1 MSDYK
6 NTLNLPETGFPMKA
20 NLTQREPQRL
30 KQWEEMD
37 LYQKMREAGEGKP
50 TFILH
55 DGPPYANGELHVG
68 HAVNKIL
75 KDIIIKSKTLS
86 GFDSPYV
93 PGWDC
98 HGLPIELNVEKKVG
112 KPGHKVSA
120 SEFRQK
126 CREYAA
132 KQVNNQRDD
141 FKRMGVV
148 GDWDDPY
155 LTMNFAFEANI
166 VRTLGKIIDNG
177 HLQQGFKPVHWCLD
191 CGSALAEAEV
201 EYQDKVSSAI
211 DVAFPFAD
219 QQAANAL
226 LGVSGVGE
234 LSVAIWTT
242 TSWTLA
248 ANRGVTVAAD
258 LDYVLMRV
266 GERAV
271 LIAEALLD
279 ECADRFGVD
288 SPEVLARLKG
298 SALDRVRV
306 VPPFSDESVPLMLGD
321 HVTTDAGTGCVHTA
335 PAHGLED
342 FQIGKAYDLE
352 VYNPVGGNG
361 VYLEGTPVFEGKHIF
376 KANDEIIEELEA
388 RNRLLCH
395 RPFTHS
401 YPHCWRHKTPI
412 IYRATPQWFVSME
425 KQGLLTQAQAAVDA
439 VSWVPDWGRA
449 RIDAMLESRPDWCI
463 SRQRT
468 WGAPITL
475 FVNKVDGSFHPN
487 TVDLIEKVALR
498 IEEQG
503 IDAWFDL
510 DVADILGDEADAY
523 EKVTDTLDVWFDSG
537 VTHACVLR
545 ERHGLSAPAD
555 LYLEGSDQHRGWF
568 QSSLLTGIGA
578 YDESPYRQVLTHG
591 FTVDGEGRKMSKSI
605 GNIIPAKKAMND
617 MGADIL
623 RLWVASADY
632 RNEIAASDEIFKRT
646 SDTYRRI
653 RNTARFLLANLAG
666 FEPARDAVSGDDM
679 LPLDRWIVSKSQK
692 LQSELVEAYETYQFH
707 HVYHKVHNFCSG
719 ELGGFYLDVIKDR
732 QYTTQ
737 TNSIARR
744 SCQTALY
751 HMAEALSRW
760 IAPILSFT
768 ADEIWENLPGEREA
782 SVFLTEWY
790 QLPASEAS
798 DGMGDAFWSSCLA
811 VRQDV
816 NKAMEAERAQGNIR
830 GSLDANV
837 VLYAT
842 SELRQMLTT
851 LGDELR
857 FVLITSGAELAD
869 IAEAP
874 AEALAGEVEGLKVR
888 VSASVAEKC
897 ERCWHRRDDIG
908 SVEEH
913 PSLCGRCVTNVAGE
927 GEVRHYA

>member
-6 NTLNLPETGFPMKA
+6 NTLNLPETAFPMKA

-30 KQWEEMD
+30 KQWEEMG

-75 KDIIIKSKTLS
+75 KDIIIKSKTFS

-132 KQVNNQRDD
+132 KQVNSQCED

-155 LTMNFAFEANI
+155 LTMNFSFEANI

-177 HLQQGFKPVHWCLD
+177 HLQQGFKPVHWCLN

-219 QQAANAL
+219 QQAAEAL
-226 LGVSGVGE
+226 MGVSGMGE

-242 TSWTLA
+242 TPWTLA
-248 ANRGVTVAAD
+248 ANRGVSVAAD

-266 GERAV
+266 GGRAV
-271 LIAEALLD
+271 LVAEALLQ

-288 SPEVLARLKG
+288 SPKIFARVKG
-298 SALDRVRV
+298 LVLDRVHV
-306 VPPFSDESVPLMLGD
+306 VPPFSDDSVPLMLGD

-361 VYLEGTPVFEGKHIF
+361 VYVEGTPVFEGKHIF

-412 IYRATPQWFVSME
+412 IYRATPQWFVSMD
-425 KQGLLTQAQAAVDA
+425 KQGLLTQAQAAVDT

-475 FVNKVDGSFHPN
+475 FVNKVDGSLHPN
-487 TVDLIEKVALR
+487 SVDLIEQVALR
-498 IEEQG
+498 IEEKG
-503 IDAWFDL
+503 IDAWFEL
-510 DVADILGDEADAY
+510 DVADILGDEADGY

-568 QSSLLTGIGA
+568 QSSLLTGMGA

-666 FEPARDAVSGDDM
+666 FKPARDAVSGNDL
-679 LPLDRWIVSKSQK
+679 LPLDRWIVSKAQE
-692 LQSELVEAYETYQFH
+692 LQSELIEAYETYQFH

-751 HMAEALSRW
+751 HLAEALSRW

-768 ADEIWENLPGEREA
+768 AEEIWENLPGEREA
-782 SVFLTEWY
+782 SVFLTEWHE
-790 QLPASEAS
+790 LPAYEAS

-816 NKAMEAERAQGNIR
+816 NKAMETERAQGNIR
-830 GSLDANV
+830 GSLDASV

-842 SELRQMLTT
+842 SELRQMLAT

-869 IAEAP
+869 IADAP
-874 AEALAGEVEGLKVR
+874 TEALVCEVEGLRVV
-888 VSASVAEKC
+888 VSASDAEKC
-897 ERCWHRRDDIG
+897 ERCWHRCDDIG
-908 SVEEH
+908 SVAEH
-913 PSLCGRCVTNVAGE
+913 PSLCSRCITNVAGE

>member
-37 LYQKMREAGEGKP
+37 LYQKMREVGEGKP

-219 QQAANAL
+219 QQVANAL

-242 TSWTLA
+242 TPWTLA

-279 ECADRFGVD
+279 ECADRFGID
-288 SPEVLARLKG
+288 SPEVLARVKG

-361 VYLEGTPVFEGKHIF
+361 VYLEGTPVFEGKHIC
-376 KANDEIIEELEA
+376 
-388 RNRLLCH
+388 LLY
-395 RPFTHS
+395 T
-401 YPHCWRHKTPI
+401 
-412 IYRATPQWFVSME
+412 
-425 KQGLLTQAQAAVDA
+425 
-439 VSWVPDWGRA
+439 
-449 RIDAMLESRPDWCI
+449 
-463 SRQRT
+463 
-468 WGAPITL
+468 
-475 FVNKVDGSFHPN
+475 
-487 TVDLIEKVALR
+487 
-498 IEEQG
+498 
-503 IDAWFDL
+503 
-510 DVADILGDEADAY
+510 
-523 EKVTDTLDVWFDSG
+523 
-537 VTHACVLR
+537 
-545 ERHGLSAPAD
+545 
-555 LYLEGSDQHRGWF
+555 
-568 QSSLLTGIGA
+568 
-578 YDESPYRQVLTHG
+578 SPSPR
-591 FTVDGEGRKMSKSI
+591 
-605 GNIIPAKKAMND
+605 
-617 MGADIL
+617 
-623 RLWVASADY
+623 
-632 RNEIAASDEIFKRT
+632 
-646 SDTYRRI
+646 
-653 RNTARFLLANLAG
+653 
-666 FEPARDAVSGDDM
+666 
-679 LPLDRWIVSKSQK
+679 
-692 LQSELVEAYETYQFH
+692 
-707 HVYHKVHNFCSG
+707 
-719 ELGGFYLDVIKDR
+719 DR
-732 QYTTQ
+732 QK
-737 TNSIARR
+737 
-744 SCQTALY
+744 
-751 HMAEALSRW
+751 SRM
-760 IAPILSFT
+760 P
-768 ADEIWENLPGEREA
+768 
-782 SVFLTEWY
+782 
-790 QLPASEAS
+790 
-798 DGMGDAFWSSCLA
+798 SSA
-811 VRQDV
+811 
-816 NKAMEAERAQGNIR
+816 
-830 GSLDANV
+830 
-837 VLYAT
+837 
-842 SELRQMLTT
+842 
-851 LGDELR
+851 
-857 FVLITSGAELAD
+857 
-869 IAEAP
+869 
-874 AEALAGEVEGLKVR
+874 
-888 VSASVAEKC
+888 
-897 ERCWHRRDDIG
+897 
-908 SVEEH
+908 
-913 PSLCGRCVTNVAGE
+913 
-927 GEVRHYA
+927 

>member
-475 FVNKVDGSFHPN
+475 FVNKVDGSLHPN
-487 TVDLIEKVALR
+487 TVELIEQVALR
-498 IEEQG
+498 IEEKG

-679 LPLDRWIVSKSQK
+679 LPLDRWIVSKSQE

-768 ADEIWENLPGEREA
+768 AEEIWENLPGEREA

-869 IAEAP
+869 IADAP

-888 VSASVAEKC
+888 VSASDAEKC

-913 PSLCGRCVTNVAGE
+913 PTLCGRCVTNVAGE

>member
-30 KQWEEMD
+30 KQWEEMG

-242 TSWTLA
+242 TPWTLA

-288 SPEVLARLKG
+288 SPEVLARVKG

-475 FVNKVDGSFHPN
+475 FVNKVDGSLHPN

-510 DVADILGDEADAY
+510 DVADILGDDADAY

-666 FEPARDAVSGDDM
+666 FEPTRDAVSGDDM
-679 LPLDRWIVSKSQK
+679 LPLDRWIVSKSQE

-768 ADEIWENLPGEREA
+768 AEEIWENLPGEREA

-869 IAEAP
+869 IADAP

-888 VSASVAEKC
+888 VSASDAEKC

-913 PSLCGRCVTNVAGE
+913 PTLCGRCVTNVAGE

>member
-30 KQWEEMD
+30 KHWEEMG

-75 KDIIIKSKTLS
+75 KDIIVKSKTLS

-132 KQVNNQRDD
+132 KQVNNQCDD

-155 LTMNFAFEANI
+155 LTMNFSFEANI

-219 QQAANAL
+219 QQAAEAL
-226 LGVSGVGE
+226 LGVNGVGE

-242 TSWTLA
+242 TPWTLA
-248 ANRGVTVAAD
+248 ANRGVSVAAD
-258 LDYVLMRV
+258 LDYVLLRV

-271 LIAEALLD
+271 LIAEALVE
-279 ECADRFGVD
+279 ECAGRFGVD
-288 SPEVLARLKG
+288 SPEILARVKG

-342 FQIGKAYDLE
+342 FQIGKTYDLE

-376 KANDEIIEELEA
+376 KANDEIIEELGA

-412 IYRATPQWFVSME
+412 IYRATPQWFVSMD
-425 KQGLLTQAQAAVDA
+425 KQGLLTQAQAAVDT

-475 FVNKVDGSFHPN
+475 FVNKVDGSLHPN
-487 TVDLIEKVALR
+487 TVELIEQVALR
-498 IEEQG
+498 IEEKG

-679 LPLDRWIVSKSQK
+679 LPLDRWIVSKSQE

-768 ADEIWENLPGEREA
+768 AEEIWENLPGEREA

-816 NKAMEAERAQGNIR
+816 NKAMEAQRAQGNIR

-842 SELRQMLTT
+842 SELCQMLTT

-869 IAEAP
+869 IADAP

-888 VSASVAEKC
+888 VSASDAEKC

-913 PSLCGRCVTNVAGE
+913 PTLCGRCVTNVAGE

>member
-30 KQWEEMD
+30 KQWEEMG

-75 KDIIIKSKTLS
+75 KDIIVKSKTLS

-132 KQVNNQRDD
+132 NQVTNQCDD

-155 LTMNFAFEANI
+155 LTMNFSFEANI

-219 QQAANAL
+219 QQAAEAL
-226 LGVSGVGE
+226 LGVNGVGE

-242 TSWTLA
+242 TPWTLA
-248 ANRGVTVAAD
+248 ANRGVSVAAD

-266 GERAV
+266 GEQAV
-271 LIAEALLD
+271 LVAEALLE
-279 ECADRFGVD
+279 ECAGRFGVD
-288 SPEVLARLKG
+288 SPETLARVKG
-298 SALDRVRV
+298 SVLDRVRV

-342 FQIGKAYDLE
+342 FQIGKTYDLE

-361 VYLEGTPVFEGKHIF
+361 VYLQGTPVFEGKHIF
-376 KANDEIIEELEA
+376 KANDEIIEELGA
-388 RNRLLCH
+388 RKRLLCH

-412 IYRATPQWFVSME
+412 IYRATPQWFVSMD
-425 KQGLLTQAQAAVDA
+425 KQGLLTQAQAAVDT

-475 FVNKVDGSFHPN
+475 FVNKVDGSLHPN
-487 TVDLIEKVALR
+487 TVDLIEQVALR
-498 IEEQG
+498 IEEKG

-666 FEPARDAVSGDDM
+666 FEPTRDAVSGDDM
-679 LPLDRWIVSKSQK
+679 LPLDRWIVSKAQE
-692 LQSELVEAYETYQFH
+692 LQSELVVAYETYQFH

-768 ADEIWENLPGEREA
+768 AEEIWENLPGERTA
-782 SVFLTEWY
+782 SVFLSEWY
-790 QLPASEAS
+790 ELSAS
-798 DGMGDAFWSSCLA
+798 DTSDAMGDAFWSCCLA

-816 NKAMEAERAQGNIR
+816 NKAMEAERARGNIR

-842 SELRQMLTT
+842 SELRQMLET
-851 LGDELR
+851 LGDELL

-869 IAEAP
+869 FADAP
-874 AEALAGEVEGLKVR
+874 GGAVVGEVEGLKVL
-888 VSASVAEKC
+888 VSASDSEKC

-908 SVEEH
+908 SFEEH
-913 PSLCGRCVTNVAGE
+913 PTLCGRCVTNVAGE

>member
-37 LYQKMREAGEGKP
+37 LYQKMREAGDGNA

-242 TSWTLA
+242 TPWTLA

-288 SPEVLARLKG
+288 SPEVLARVKG

-475 FVNKVDGSFHPN
+475 FVNKVDGSLHPN

-679 LPLDRWIVSKSQK
+679 LPLDRWIVSKSQE

-768 ADEIWENLPGEREA
+768 AEEIWENLPGEREA

-869 IAEAP
+869 IADAP

-888 VSASVAEKC
+888 VSASDAEKC

-908 SVEEH
+908 AVEEH
-913 PSLCGRCVTNVAGE
+913 PTLCGRCVTNVAGE

>member
-242 TSWTLA
+242 TPWTLA

-288 SPEVLARLKG
+288 SPEVLARVKG

-475 FVNKVDGSFHPN
+475 FVNKVDGSLHPN

-545 ERHGLSAPAD
+545 ERHGLSAPAN

-578 YDESPYRQVLTHG
+578 YYESPYRQVLTHG

-666 FEPARDAVSGDDM
+666 FEPARDAVSGDDL
-679 LPLDRWIVSKSQK
+679 LPLDRWIVSKAK
-692 LQSELVEAYETYQFH
+692 ELQSELVEAYETYQFH

-768 ADEIWENLPGEREA
+768 AEEIWENLPGEREA

-869 IAEAP
+869 IADAP
-874 AEALAGEVEGLKVR
+874 AEALAGEVEGLKVL
-888 VSASVAEKC
+888 VSASDAEKC

-908 SVEEH
+908 LFAEH
-913 PSLCGRCVTNVAGE
+913 PTLCGRCVTNVAGK
-927 GEVRHYA
+927 GEVRLYA

>member
-37 LYQKMREAGEGKP
+37 LYQKMREVGEGKP

-242 TSWTLA
+242 TPWTLA

-288 SPEVLARLKG
+288 SPEVLARVKG

-475 FVNKVDGSFHPN
+475 FVNKVDGSLHPN

-578 YDESPYRQVLTHG
+578 YYESPYRQVLTHG

-666 FEPARDAVSGDDM
+666 FEPARDAVSGDDL
-679 LPLDRWIVSKSQK
+679 LPLDRWIVSKAK
-692 LQSELVEAYETYQFH
+692 ELQSELVEAYETYQFH

-768 ADEIWENLPGEREA
+768 AEEIWENLPGEREA

-869 IAEAP
+869 IADAP

-888 VSASVAEKC
+888 VSASDAEKC

-908 SVEEH
+908 LFAEH
-913 PSLCGRCVTNVAGE
+913 PTLCGRCVTNVAGK
-927 GEVRHYA
+927 GEVRLYA

>member
-6 NTLNLPETGFPMKA
+6 NTLNLPETAFPMKA

-30 KQWEEMD
+30 KQWEEMG

-75 KDIIIKSKTLS
+75 KDIIIKSKTFS

-132 KQVNNQRDD
+132 KQVNSQCED

-155 LTMNFAFEANI
+155 LTMNFSFEANI

-177 HLQQGFKPVHWCLD
+177 HLQQGFKPVHWCLN

-219 QQAANAL
+219 QQAAEAL
-226 LGVSGVGE
+226 MGVSGMGE

-242 TSWTLA
+242 TPWTLA
-248 ANRGVTVAAD
+248 ANRGVSVAAD

-266 GERAV
+266 GGRAV
-271 LIAEALLD
+271 LVAEALLQ

-288 SPEVLARLKG
+288 SPKIFARVKG
-298 SALDRVRV
+298 LVLDRVHV
-306 VPPFSDESVPLMLGD
+306 VPPFSDDSVPLMLGD

-361 VYLEGTPVFEGKHIF
+361 VYVEGTPVFEGKHIF

-412 IYRATPQWFVSME
+412 IYRATPQWFVSMD
-425 KQGLLTQAQAAVDA
+425 KQGLLTQAQAAVDT

-475 FVNKVDGSFHPN
+475 FVNKVDGSLHPN
-487 TVDLIEKVALR
+487 SVDLIEQVALR
-498 IEEQG
+498 IEEKG
-503 IDAWFDL
+503 IDAWFEL
-510 DVADILGDEADAY
+510 DVADILGDEADGY

-568 QSSLLTGIGA
+568 QSSLLTGMGA

-666 FEPARDAVSGDDM
+666 FKPARDAVSGNDL
-679 LPLDRWIVSKSQK
+679 LPLDRWIVSKAQE
-692 LQSELVEAYETYQFH
+692 LQSELIEAYETYQFH

-768 ADEIWENLPGEREA
+768 AEEIWENLPGEREA
-782 SVFLTEWY
+782 SVFLTEWHE
-790 QLPASEAS
+790 LPAYEAS

-816 NKAMEAERAQGNIR
+816 NKAMETERAQGNIR
-830 GSLDANV
+830 GSLDASV

-842 SELRQMLTT
+842 SELRQMLAT

-869 IAEAP
+869 IADAP
-874 AEALAGEVEGLKVR
+874 TEALVCEVEGLRVV
-888 VSASVAEKC
+888 VSASDAEKC
-897 ERCWHRRDDIG
+897 ERCWHRCDDIG
-908 SVEEH
+908 SVAEH
-913 PSLCGRCVTNVAGE
+913 PSLCSRCVTNVAGE

>member
-242 TSWTLA
+242 TPWTLA

-288 SPEVLARLKG
+288 SPEVLARVKG

-475 FVNKVDGSFHPN
+475 FVNKVDGSLHPN

-510 DVADILGDEADAY
+510 DVADILGDDADAY

-666 FEPARDAVSGDDM
+666 FEPTRDAVSGDDM
-679 LPLDRWIVSKSQK
+679 LPLDRWIVSKSQE

-768 ADEIWENLPGEREA
+768 AEEIWENLPGEREA

-869 IAEAP
+869 IADAP
-874 AEALAGEVEGLKVR
+874 AEALAGEVEGLKVG
-888 VSASVAEKC
+888 VSASDAEKC

-913 PSLCGRCVTNVAGE
+913 PTLCGRCVTNVAGE

>member
-126 CREYAA
+126 CREYAS
-132 KQVNNQRDD
+132 KQVNSQCDD

-155 LTMNFAFEANI
+155 LTMNFSFEANI

-177 HLQQGFKPVHWCLD
+177 HLQQGFKPVHWCLE

-219 QQAANAL
+219 QQAADAL
-226 LGVSGVGE
+226 LGVSSVGE

-242 TSWTLA
+242 TPWTLT
-248 ANRGVTVAAD
+248 ANRGVSVAAD

-279 ECADRFGVD
+279 ECAGRFGVD
-288 SPEVLARLKG
+288 SPELLARVKG

-395 RPFTHS
+395 RPFTHA

-425 KQGLLTQAQAAVDA
+425 KQGLLTQAQAAVDG

-475 FVNKVDGSFHPN
+475 FVNKVDGSLHPN

-498 IEEQG
+498 IEEKG

-510 DVADILGDEADAY
+510 DVAEILGDEADAY
-523 EKVTDTLDVWFDSG
+523 EKVSDTLDVWFDSG

-545 ERHGLSAPAD
+545 KRHGLSAPAD

-679 LPLDRWIVSKSQK
+679 LPLDRWIVSKSQE

-737 TNSIARR
+737 TNSITRR

-768 ADEIWENLPGEREA
+768 AEEIWENLPGEREA

-790 QLPASEAS
+790 QLPAFEAS
-798 DGMGDAFWSSCLA
+798 DGMGDAFWSYCLA

-842 SELRQMLTT
+842 SDLRQMLTT

-869 IAEAP
+869 IADAP

-888 VSASVAEKC
+888 VSASDAEKC

-913 PSLCGRCVTNVAGE
+913 PTLCGRCVTNVAGE